1 MRLCSTFTSLTVSSL
16 SNRHVPKYLLP
27 RGMQVAKLNKKR
39 KKKKAR
45 IHGRREDNDPLRAFD
60 GAMGDAGSERQD
72 GEDDDLAG
80 FFDDDVGDDDDNA
93 VSRKRA
99 KGEETESKLYAST
112 QDGTGKSTAG
122 RQQWKERHK
131 KGKFSGKKRKSEK
144 KRRDPLGI

>member
-1 MRLCSTFTSLTVSSL
+1 MRLCSTCTSLTVSSL

-60 GAMGDAGSERQD
+60 GAMGDAGSARQD